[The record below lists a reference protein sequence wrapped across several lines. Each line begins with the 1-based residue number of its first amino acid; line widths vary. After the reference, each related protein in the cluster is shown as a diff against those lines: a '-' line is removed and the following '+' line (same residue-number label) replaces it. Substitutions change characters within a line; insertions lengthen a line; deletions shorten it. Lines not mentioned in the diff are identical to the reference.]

1 MTTKTATKAG
11 LGRPRKA
18 SNPNS
23 MSVSTPKIKTKIKQ
37 KGSEEYELVKPNG
50 AIFMMRNSSYNMY
63 DEKTNQMRN
72 VRYSPNEP
80 SIFTDEQTLNPVR
93 QPVIFHGGK
102 LFVENSKP
110 NLIEFLDNHP
120 HNEANGGSVFR
131 KVDTVKNAKV
141 DIDAEFLVVDAL
153 SLVRTKP
160 LDDLLAVAI
169 AKGFDADR
177 PVEEIKHDLIVYAK
191 RSPKA
196 FIEAFDNPQV
206 RVKATIKQAKD
217 YQVINVR
224 SKMVSWFDSNK
235 MIVSVPD
242 GRDPIDVF
250 ARYLLTENGAAT
262 LSEIESQL
270 SK

>member
-1 MTTKTATKAG
+1 
-11 LGRPRKA
+11 
-18 SNPNS
+18 
-23 MSVSTPKIKTKIKQ
+23 
-37 KGSEEYELVKPNG
+37 
-50 AIFMMRNSSYNMY
+50 
-63 DEKTNQMRN
+63 
-72 VRYSPNEP
+72 
-80 SIFTDEQTLNPVR
+80 
-93 QPVIFHGGK
+93 
-102 LFVENSKP
+102 
-110 NLIEFLDNHP
+110 
-120 HNEANGGSVFR
+120 
-131 KVDTVKNAKV
+131 
-141 DIDAEFLVVDAL
+141 
-153 SLVRTKP
+153 
-160 LDDLLAVAI
+160 LLAVAI

>member
-1 MTTKTATKAG
+1 MTTKTTTKSSP
-11 LGRPRKA
+11 GRPRKA
-18 SNPNS
+18 SNPNA

-63 DEKTNQMRN
+63 DEKTRQMRN

-102 LFVENSKP
+102 LFVEDSKP
-110 NLIEFLDNHP
+110 NLIEFLDSHP
-120 HNEANGGSVFR
+120 SNEANGGSVFR

-160 LDDLLAVAI
+160 LDDLLAIAI

-191 RSPKA
+191 RNPKV
-196 FIEAFDNPQV
+196 FIGAFDNPEV
-206 RVKATIKQAKD
+206 KVKATIKQARD
-217 YQVINVR
+217 YQIIKINH
-224 SKMVSWFDSNK
+224 KMVSWFDSNK

-250 ARYLLTENGAAT
+250 ARYLLTENGSAT
-262 LSEIESQL
+262 LSEIESQM